1 MNEESV
7 GSHELVD
14 NQMGKRD
21 MSSKQLNDL
30 KNKIIPFLSDD
41 QSENISIDKKKVLS
55 MFKNLSQSKIDEIH

>member
-55 MFKNLSQSKIDEIH
+55 MFKNLSQSKIDGIH